1 MTRRVRRGH
10 ALSARV
16 LPCMAP
22 LVVLGSFGWSVSVQA
37 YSDPERFA
45 RAVTVGGSAGRT
57 FTGSRFEGRDCSV
70 CHVAVDDSRDEVIVD
85 GWPTT
90 FEPAEHE
97 VSLRWS
103 DDAPRALAVELRTHE
118 GTPVPV
124 RLVEP
129 RSDER
134 CDDADPRV
142 LVASDGGRVV
152 ALVPD
157 CGATALRVRFT
168 TEGSPVV
175 LEGAMV
181 RSDRSGTAEGDRTT
195 PIVIGEVSGEAGC
208 GVAGRATTFG
218 AFVFL
223 IVLARGSRSGPRRRG
238 HSAPLTTAGSR
249 VVVVLTTLS
258 LASGCATSRLSHLEH
273 ATYVRADDD
282 DTVVVTPSLR
292 GGVTLGDRVELGA
305 SYGVDVWTGASIDVR
320 TAATRRIREA
330 RHEARGSVDVEA
342 GDVRLG
348 TTYRA
353 SREPDHRSDSGE
365 ARLEVRSA
373 DTGRELAVAGTF
385 GLDRVGRVGDPFFDE
400 QAWRFGGRVRGGTP
414 LGPDAWLELALDA
427 SFVRGFQSS
436 PYRWVG
442 VGGRGFCADGATY
455 CVLETHP
462 GRRDRYGAT
471 LRARTALSRRV
482 SLGGSV
488 RGYADSW
495 DVRAVQADVD
505 LAFASEDGL
514 LLRWGYRPYL
524 QTAAEFHRAR
534 NVDFDSEHLTR
545 DRKLS
550 PLNTHTI
557 HGMVQQR
564 LHADSVDVDLGVR
577 IALSRIRYLDFVG
590 LSSVHVVEST
600 FFLGV
605 APR

>member
-1 MTRRVRRGH
+1 M
-10 ALSARV
+10 
-16 LPCMAP
+16 
-22 LVVLGSFGWSVSVQA
+22 LVSFGASASVRA
-37 YSDPERFA
+37 YSDPERFTEE
-45 RAVTVGGSAGRT
+45 VTGGGSAGRT

-70 CHVAVDDSRDEVIVD
+70 CHVAVDDSRDEVTVD

-97 VSLRWS
+97 VELRWS
-103 DDAPRALAVELRTHE
+103 DDAPRALAVELRTRE
-118 GTPVPV
+118 GAPVPI
-124 RLVEP
+124 RLAEP

-142 LVASDGGRVV
+142 LFASDGRVV

-157 CGATALRVRFT
+157 CGATALRVRFM

-195 PIVIGEVSGEAGC
+195 PIVFGEVSEEAGC
-208 GVAGRATTFG
+208 GVAGRATAFG
-218 AFVFL
+218 SFVFL
-223 IVLARGSRSGPRRRG
+223 IVLARGSRSGPGRRSRRRG
-238 HSAPLTTAGSR
+238 HPAPANGGSR
-249 VVVVLTTLS
+249 VVVALTTLS
-258 LASGCATSRLSHLEH
+258 LVSGCATSRLSHLEH

-330 RHEARGSVDVEA
+330 RHEARGSVDVAA

-365 ARLEVRSA
+365 VRLEVRSA
-373 DTGRELAVAGTF
+373 ETGRELSVAGTF

-400 QAWRFGGRVRGGTP
+400 RASRFGGRVRASTP

-462 GRRDRYGAT
+462 DRRDRYGAT

-482 SLGGSV
+482 SLGGV
-488 RGYADSW
+488 LRGYVDSW

-505 LAFASEDGL
+505 LAYASEDGL

-550 PLNTHTI
+550 PLHTHTL

-564 LHADSVDVDLGVR
+564 LHAASFDVDLGVR
-577 IALSRIRYLDFVG
+577 VALSRIRYLDFVG